1 MRSVDEILNEVLAL
15 PNASRVLL
23 AKKLVESLDLNEGEM
38 NVNETIQRFWITEA
52 KKRRDEIR
60 NGSVKPILGE
70 EALARVRQQLL
81 ES

>member
-1 MRSVDEILNEVLAL
+1 MRSVDE
-15 PNASRVLL
+15 
-23 AKKLVESLDLNEGEM
+23 
-38 NVNETIQRFWITEA
+38 TIQKFWITEA

-70 EALARVRQQLL
+70 EALARVKQQLL